1 MEDFYR
7 QKTILI
13 TGAAGTVGKELV
25 RQLLEFDLAGLRL
38 LDNNETEL
46 FLLGRKYLHTE
57 KVRTF
62 FGDVRDLQKIVNI
75 ARGVDLIF
83 HAAALKHVDISEYNP
98 FDAVQTNIIGVKN
111 IVQAAITSNVP
122 RMIFTSSDKAVNPT
136 NVMGTSKLMG
146 ERIVTAAN
154 IVNTNGT
161 QIFSSVR
168 FGNVL
173 GSRGSVVP
181 IFANQ
186 ILQGKAVT
194 VTDQRMT
201 RFVMSISQAAQL
213 VLESAMRACGGEV
226 FVTKMPVMRTLDLA
240 HAMIEL
246 LAPKVGLQPGNVKIN
261 YIGTN
266 PGEKL
271 YEELM
276 SEEETQ
282 RTRELPNMFAI
293 LPSFR
298 AFYRAINYHYPDA
311 LPDRDLTPY
320 ISSTEPH
327 MDVEEIKT
335 FLTRHRLLEEYV
347 AALPWDLPVIPSK
360 GSRIQS
366 KVAPIAKGDDIT
378 LATPP
383 DIL

>member
-1 MEDFYR
+1 MENFYR

-25 RQLLEFDLAGLRL
+25 RQLINFDVAGLRL

-46 FLLGRKYLHTE
+46 FHLGKKYLPTGR
-57 KVRTF
+57 VRAF
-62 FGDVRDLQKIVNI
+62 FGDVRDLQKIVNTT
-75 ARGVDLIF
+75 RGVDIIF
-83 HAAALKHVDISEYNP
+83 HTAALKHVDVSEYNP
-98 FDAVQTNIIGVKN
+98 FDAVQTNIVGVKN
-111 IVQAAITSNVP
+111 IVQAAITCDVP
-122 RMIFTSSDKAVNPT
+122 CVIFTSSDKAVNPT

-154 IVNTNGT
+154 IVNTNGP

-186 ILQGKAVT
+186 ILRGKAVT
-194 VTDQRMT
+194 VTDRRMT
-201 RFVMSISQAAQL
+201 RFVMSISQAVNL
-213 VLESAMRACGGEV
+213 VLESALRACGGEV

-240 HAMIEL
+240 RAMIEL
-246 LAPKVGLQPGNVKIN
+246 LAPTVGLLPDKVKIN

-276 SEEETQ
+276 TEEETQ
-282 RTRELPNMFAI
+282 RTRELPKMFAI
-293 LPSFR
+293 LPSYR
-298 AFYRAINYHYPDA
+298 AFYRAINYYYPDA
-311 LPDRDLTPY
+311 LPDRKNLKPY

-327 MDVEEIKT
+327 MDVEGIKT
-335 FLTRHRLLEEYV
+335 FLTQHQLLEEYV
-347 AALPWDLPVIPSK
+347 VARPWENLHLGPQPK
-360 GSRIQS
+360 QS
-366 KVAPIAKGDDIT
+366 KSAGNFIFNGR
-378 LATPP
+378 
-383 DIL
+383 

>member
-25 RQLLEFDLAGLRL
+25 RQLLEFGLAGLRL

-168 FGNVL
+168 FGNIL

-194 VTDQRMT
+194 VTDPRMT
-201 RFVMSISQAAQL
+201 RFVMSISQATLL

-311 LPDRDLTPY
+311 LPDRDLTSY

-335 FLTRHRLLEEYV
+335 FLIRHRLLEEYV
-347 AALPWDLPVIPSK
+347 AALPWDRPP
-360 GSRIQS
+360 
-366 KVAPIAKGDDIT
+366 APPQTFHELTKN
-378 LATPP
+378 LSNLRP
-383 DIL
+383 DA